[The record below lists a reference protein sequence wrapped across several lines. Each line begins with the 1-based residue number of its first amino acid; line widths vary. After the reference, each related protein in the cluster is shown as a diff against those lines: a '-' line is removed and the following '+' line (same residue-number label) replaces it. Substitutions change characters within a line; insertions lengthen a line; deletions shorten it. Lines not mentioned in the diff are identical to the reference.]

1 MNEINKLDEFL
12 KEIPM
17 LEECSKLER
26 QAVMESLKHNYLK
39 KDEILFKQNEPGYSI
54 YIVKTGL
61 IGAYTKD
68 SSGEKREVARFSPG
82 KSFGEMAIIEH
93 MPRSTTC
100 YAITDSELLVLE
112 AQDFYQFIWN
122 YPIIGIKILKS
133 KLRNMVT
140 WLSDADNFLTQMVM
154 WGEKAR
160 YRVITDD
167 LTDLYNVRFFKES
180 MEINISKSIHKNIKF
195 SVLLCDLDNFRNIN
209 DNLSVE
215 TGDKI
220 LKIVAGIFKANFN
233 KDAVISRLGGDEFA
247 VLLPDTL
254 IKNAIPIANRFI
266 SALETA
272 KIKLPDNTILNEN
285 ITISIGAVEC
295 PAHGKAYAELMEIAD
310 RTLYKAKKSGKNR
323 VISV

>member
-1 MNEINKLDEFL
+1 MNEINELDEFL

-26 QAVMESLKHNYLK
+26 QAVKESLKYKCLK
-39 KDEILFKQNEPGYSI
+39 KNEILFKQNEPGYSI

-68 SSGEKREVARFSPG
+68 SSGKKRKVARFSPG

-93 MPRSTTC
+93 LPRTTSC
-100 YAITDSELLVLE
+100 YAIIDSELLVME

-122 YPIIGIKILKS
+122 YPIIGLKILKS

-140 WLSDADNFLTQMVM
+140 WLSDADNFLTHMVM

-160 YRVITDD
+160 YRVMTDD
-167 LTDLYNVRFFKES
+167 LTGLYNVRFFKES
-180 MEINISKSIHKNIKF
+180 MEINISKSIHKNLKF
-195 SVLLCDLDNFRNIN
+195 SVLLCDLDDFHDINENFG
-209 DNLSVE
+209 VE

-220 LKIVAGIFKANFN
+220 LRIVAGIFKANFN
-233 KDAVISRLGGDEFA
+233 KDAIISRLGGDEFT
-247 VLLPDTL
+247 VLLPGTL
-254 IKNAIPIANRFI
+254 IQNAIPIANKFI
-266 SALETA
+266 SVLETA
-272 KIKLPDNTILNEN
+272 KIRLSDNTILNRN

-295 PAHGKAYAELMEIAD
+295 PAHGKTYAEIIEIAD

-323 VISV
+323 VISA